1 MCYPEGLD
9 PMQTANRP
17 ALIFDFGNVVAFF
30 DYARIGAILGQ
41 GLGLSGHEFIDRAR
55 ELGLSALLQQYESG
69 RLTSEAFG
77 RQVCELMGLDL
88 AHSEFAAAWEDIFWL
103 NEPVAQLVS
112 DLKSRGYRLVMG
124 SNTNAMHARFYL
136 KQFAQALAP
145 FDRLVLSHEV
155 GHIKPRAEF
164 YLACVEAAGVPAGEC
179 IFIDDLAE
187 NIEGARAAGLRGIV
201 FTEIDSLVAELI
213 REGIDLA

>member
-1 MCYPEGLD
+1 
-9 PMQTANRP
+9 MQTANRP
-17 ALIFDFGNVVAFF
+17 ALIFDFGNVVAYF
-30 DYARIGAILGQ
+30 DYARIGAILGKD
-41 GLGLSGHEFIDRAR
+41 LGLSGHEFLDRAR
-55 ELGLSALLQQYESG
+55 EAGLPALLQQYESG

-77 RQVCELMGLDL
+77 QQVCQLMGLDL
-88 AHSEFAAAWEDIFWL
+88 THSEFAAAWEDIFWL

-112 DLKSRGYRLVMG
+112 ELKARGYRLVLG
-124 SNTNAMHARFYL
+124 SNTNAMHATFYL

-164 YLACVEAAGVPAGEC
+164 YMACVEAAGVPTGDC

-187 NIEGARAAGLRGIV
+187 NIDGARAAGLRGIV
-201 FTEIDSLVAELI
+201 FREIESLVVDLG
-213 REGIDLA
+213 REGIDLT